1 MLLVA
6 ELTVSN
12 AVSSVRTS
20 LPVAVLPPLPRGLQI
35 LPRGQKP
42 RHTPSCVKD
51 FFFNPSPT
59 ATPTT
64 PAADAADAVAADW
77 RNRKGQTL
85 EDFGSPGYEN
95 DGGRGSAV
103 VDSLHGH
110 IKSDITAAES
120 DWAPSFLASPTQQK
134 RPEEEEEEEGEEE
147 LEDRR
152 LAHPAKSRAGDD
164 GDGDDD
170 NDKVVV
176 AAFAGERLELW
187 AGVSTGAGPTFQVS
201 VVDRLSEVVVRHR
214 FTVPQPAACVAPDCQ
229 AVVQVSQ
236 LCVCCCW
243 WCRRAVRA
251 SATQGMQCIAVG
263 CSAK

>member
-1 MLLVA
+1 M
-6 ELTVSN
+6 
-12 AVSSVRTS
+12 SSVRTS
-20 LPVAVLPPLPRGLQI
+20 LPVSVLPPLPRGLQI

-59 ATPTT
+59 T
-64 PAADAADAVAADW
+64 PAAGAADAVAADW

-95 DGGRGSAV
+95 EGGRGSAV

-110 IKSDITAAES
+110 IKSDIAAAES
-120 DWAPSFLASPTQQK
+120 DWGPSFLASPTQQN

-152 LAHPAKSRAGDD
+152 LAHPAKSR
-164 GDGDDD
+164 DDD
-170 NDKVVV
+170 NDKAVV
-176 AAFAGERLELW
+176 AAFAGDRLELW
-187 AGVSTGAGPTFQVS
+187 AGVSTGAWPTFQVS

-214 FTVPQPAACVAPDCQ
+214 FTVPQPAACVAPDCR

-243 WCRRAVRA
+243 WCR
-251 SATQGMQCIAVG
+251 
-263 CSAK
+263 